1 MKFNELLEEYMHGQ
15 IDANK
20 LYNCVRKEFMVLFEN
35 YKFRELEYLKKYP
48 FLYELQD
55 EDLYCEAILNDRVR
69 EIYNVLNGKQAFIYD
84 MWIKLLS
91 LMVGLPTI
99 MVFIRT
105 IYYM

>member
-1 MKFNELLEEYMHGQ
+1 M
-15 IDANK
+15 
-20 LYNCVRKEFMVLFEN
+20 RKKVTATVISQ
-35 YKFRELEYLKKYP
+35 RRIA
-48 FLYELQD
+48 D
-55 EDLYCEAILNDRVR
+55 
-69 EIYNVLNGKQAFIYD
+69 GIYD

>member
-1 MKFNELLEEYMHGQ
+1 MKFNELLEEYMHGR
-15 IDANK
+15 IDAKK

-55 EDLYCEAILNDRVR
+55 EDLYCEAILNDRGR